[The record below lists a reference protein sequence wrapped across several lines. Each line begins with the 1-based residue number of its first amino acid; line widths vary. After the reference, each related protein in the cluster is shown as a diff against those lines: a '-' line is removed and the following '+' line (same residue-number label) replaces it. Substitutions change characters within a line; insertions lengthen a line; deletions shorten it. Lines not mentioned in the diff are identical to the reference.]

1 MMLNIN
7 LNFADDT
14 KNYGYYGFCS
24 LISIMLNETLWKN
37 IFVND
42 VFVFRQQNL
51 PPSIDDVNQYIS
63 ALLNELGR
71 IVEQEISLYK
81 VFLCN
86 YAYTISQK
94 IILNDGNK
102 SLNDY
107 KKDIFK
113 ITDLTNQND
122 PQDPFRIINLQE
134 IISQSQTITNFVSVI
149 IREYL
154 ALNKSYLSY
163 IGIV

>member
-1 MMLNIN
+1 MHRFNNSLNLQFKQLN
-7 LNFADDT
+7 MVNVHLNFVKST
-14 KNYGYYGFCS
+14 KNYSYNGFCS

-71 IVEQEISLYK
+71 IVEQEISLFK
-81 VFLCN
+81 IFLCN

-94 IILNDGNK
+94 IILNDENK
-102 SLNDY
+102 TLNDY

-113 ITDLTNQND
+113 ITDLTNQNHS
-122 PQDPFRIINLQE
+122 QDPFRIINLQE
-134 IISQSQTITNFVSVI
+134 IISQLQTITNFVSVI
-149 IREYL
+149 IRE
-154 ALNKSYLSY
+154 
-163 IGIV
+163 